1 MILKLTKHNLQA
13 PSTAGCD
20 GSLADGAANDRT
32 ATNWRVYYCP
42 ATNANSAFYRDVMH
56 NISASTRALV
66 TVAMDASFHVGNAAQ
81 LVAPPADASLAVTS
95 DRHDGSGDTKRR
107 GSPTGDDAIVV
118 VTGDSETVSVCDKT
132 TASRQPLT
140 PDVIAGY
147 FSDLAANDA
156 PPAGDLAGSHA
167 ITSDEDANAPYVPTD
182 DTEEL
187 IKRID
192 DFLNSSTTTP
202 AALSILATQ
211 VTKATQITPA
221 TPATQVTPATSAS
234 RVTMMTLTSPVTQA
248 TSASPATHLTPATPA
263 PQVTLTTL
271 SSQSTQKTPAT
282 LATQVT
288 KATTATLT
296 SQLTPATPAT
306 ITTEGGGL
314 EATDTTSAVT
324 PITKSTPECPVTAQK
339 ALPAEATTPMYS
351 ASFDHRRSA
360 PAVVR
365 IDSHTAVTA
374 TAKLI
379 NARKSKSR
387 TTRCTPNKTTS
398 MALMMS
404 RDVEKKST
412 IPASSSEA
420 VVRPPVSHLNSAVS
434 TPKSLCRSLEVSAA
448 KPRLTNVVRTC
459 YLCKPSKR
467 DQKAEVRCSTPA
479 ERYDKKT
486 HIIDYPAPIRTSS
499 SGWATRRRRTGPF
512 FRRKSAS

>member
-81 LVAPPADASLAVTS
+81 LEAPPADASLAVTS

-132 TASRQPLT
+132 TASRQPLP

-156 PPAGDLAGSHA
+156 PPACDLAGSYA
-167 ITSDEDANAPYVPTD
+167 ITSDEDASAPYVPTD

-211 VTKATQITPA
+211 VTKAIQVTPA
-221 TPATQVTPATSAS
+221 TPATQVTPATPAS
-234 RVTMMTLTSPVTQA
+234 RVTMMTLTSPATQV
-248 TSASPATHLTPATPA
+248 TSASPATH
-263 PQVTLTTL
+263 V
-271 SSQSTQKTPAT
+271 TPAT
-282 LATQVT
+282 LATQAT
-288 KATTATLT
+288 KATST
-296 SQLTPATPAT
+296 SQLTPATPATSAT

-314 EATDTTSAVT
+314 EATDATSAAT
-324 PITKSTPECPVTAQK
+324 PITKSTPDGPVTAQK
-339 ALPAEATTPMYS
+339 ALPAEATTPIYS

-365 IDSHTAVTA
+365 TDSHTAVTA
-374 TAKLI
+374 TAKII

-404 RDVEKKST
+404 RGVDKKST

-448 KPRLTNVVRTC
+448 KPRLTNVIRTC

-467 DQKAEVRCSTPA
+467 DQKAEVRCSAPA

-486 HIIDYPAPIRTSS
+486 HIIDYPAPIRTSC